1 MIICADDYGLS
12 DAVDDAVIELI
23 QNNRLTATSCIVN
36 GYHVKNSVSKLK
48 QYVGEIDIGLHLFLT
63 DGKPLSHQTAAGGLI
78 DQNENLN
85 SFWKLT
91 ASTYFRNL
99 NFESAYNEIR
109 KQIEMF
115 SDLFGKMPD
124 FIDGHKHVQQLPVIR
139 EALVK
144 VIKDIHISPYLR
156 IAALPG
162 NWMKNVLLRFSPKLT
177 LNSMIINYPGIKAGR
192 LFKKSGLHCNR
203 YLLGYFHADCQTTF
217 SEIFKLYTNLSPIDR
232 DIFFCHPGYE
242 EKHRVDC
249 FRFLLSGEFS
259 RICSERGIALNRF
272 PLRNTG

>member
-36 GYHVKNSVSKLK
+36 GYHVRSSVSKLK
-48 QYVGEIDIGLHLFLT
+48 PYRGKIDIGLHLFLT
-63 DGKPLSHQTAAGGLI
+63 DGKPLSHQTTGGDLI
-78 DQNENLN
+78 DQNGNLN

-91 ASTYFRNL
+91 VKTYFRNL
-99 NFESAYNEIR
+99 NFESVYDEIR
-109 KQIEMF
+109 KQIETF
-115 SDLFGKMPD
+115 SDLFGGMPD

-139 EALVK
+139 EALLK

-162 NWMKNVLLRFSPKLT
+162 NWMKNDLLRFSPNLT
-177 LNSMIINYPGIKAGR
+177 LNSMMINYPGIRAGR
-192 LFKKSGLHCNR
+192 LFMKNGLHCNR
-203 YLLGYFHADCQTTF
+203 YLLGYFHIDCQTTF
-217 SEIFKLYTNLSPIDR
+217 SEIFKLYTSLSPIDR

-242 EKHRVDC
+242 EKHRADC
-249 FRFLLSGEFS
+249 FRFLLSDEFS
-259 RICSERGIALNRF
+259 RICSERGISLNRF
-272 PLRNTG
+272 PLPNTG